1 MKKKKILYITGTR
14 ADYGPIKETLLSIRD
29 SPYLELEIVVTGM
42 HLMSEFGKTINEIK
56 KDGFKIDKADVI
68 YEKDSKESMVN
79 FIGMLIQVL
88 VKKIKKIKPDIIL
101 LVGDRA
107 EMLAGAI
114 CGAYLAIPVVHIHG
128 GDVSLTVDE
137 FIRHAITKLSCIH
150 LAATKKSAE
159 RIIKM
164 GEEKWRVHVV
174 GAPGLVNVLETK
186 LASLRNIAKKYKLDL
201 SKPILLVIQHPVTTE
216 INQAKIQMEET
227 MLAVKDLGYQT
238 IVVYPNADAGG
249 RGMIKV
255 IEKYRKYSFIKIY
268 KNIPRVDYLSL
279 LKITDV
285 MVGNSSSGIVEAPS
299 FHLPV
304 VNIGSRQTGRE
315 RAKNI
320 IDVDYKKE
328 QIKKAI
334 EKALYNKKFKK
345 IVQHCSSPYMKKNTG
360 VKIADILSKIK
371 INKKLL
377 EKKITY

>member
-1 MKKKKILYITGTR
+1 
-14 ADYGPIKETLLSIRD
+14 
-29 SPYLELEIVVTGM
+29 
-42 HLMSEFGKTINEIK
+42 
-56 KDGFKIDKADVI
+56 
-68 YEKDSKESMVN
+68 
-79 FIGMLIQVL
+79 
-88 VKKIKKIKPDIIL
+88 
-101 LVGDRA
+101 
-107 EMLAGAI
+107 
-114 CGAYLAIPVVHIHG
+114 
-128 GDVSLTVDE
+128 
-137 FIRHAITKLSCIH
+137 
-150 LAATKKSAE
+150 
-159 RIIKM
+159 
-164 GEEKWRVHVV
+164 
-174 GAPGLVNVLETK
+174 
-186 LASLRNIAKKYKLDL
+186 
-201 SKPILLVIQHPVTTE
+201 
-216 INQAKIQMEET
+216 MEET